1 MKNIVRTSATAVVAM
16 SLIFVFGTP
25 AFAKGDAVAGKDKAG
40 LCAGCH
46 GDDGNSLSGG
56 FPSLASQYED
66 YIVKQIKDFQ
76 TGHRANNE
84 TMAGMAAMV
93 ASVQDAKDIG
103 AYFHSQKMS
112 KEPVAPV
119 DKKLA
124 KQGKKIFNEGIPRK
138 GVYGC
143 VNCHG
148 KNGKGKSKTISAF
161 PIIGG
166 QHKDYIIKELKD
178 FRSGLRSN
186 DPGGMMSD
194 IAKKLDDKDI
204 DAVANY
210 LSGL

>member
-1 MKNIVRTSATAVVAM
+1 MKNMIRTFATVVAVM
-16 SLIFVFGTP
+16 SLVFAFAAP

-46 GDDGNSLSGG
+46 GDDGNSMSAE
-56 FPSLASQYED
+56 FPRLAGQYES
-66 YIVKQIKDFQ
+66 YIVKQIADFQ
-76 TGHRANNE
+76 KGRRLNNE

-103 AYFHSQKMS
+103 AYYNAQKMS
-112 KEPVAPV
+112 KKPIAPV
-119 DKKLA
+119 DKALA
-124 KQGKKIFNEGIPRK
+124 AKGKRLFNEGLPRK
-138 GVYGC
+138 GIYGC

-148 KNGKGKSKTISAF
+148 KNGKGKSKSISAF

-166 QHKDYIIKELKD
+166 QHKDYLIKELKD
-178 FRSGLRSN
+178 FRAGTRAN

-194 IAKKLDDKDI
+194 IAKKLGDKDI
-204 DAVANY
+204 DAVAHY